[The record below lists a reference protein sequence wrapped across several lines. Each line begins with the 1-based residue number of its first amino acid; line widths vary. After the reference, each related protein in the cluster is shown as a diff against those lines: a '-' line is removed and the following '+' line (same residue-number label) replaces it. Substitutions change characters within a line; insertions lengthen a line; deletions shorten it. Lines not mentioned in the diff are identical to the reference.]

1 MNDNL
6 TCGLPDVD
14 GTITGMNNHA
24 KILIAVTALTFLGG
38 CGGDMGILLRP
49 VDVKEQLEE
58 TTIGG
63 DDGWFIANK
72 IAIVDVDG
80 IIVNM
85 RERGMFGGGENP
97 VSLFVEKLDTVAD
110 DSNIRAVIVR
120 INSPGGGVT
129 ASDIMYRALT
139 RFRAT
144 HNIPVVAIIEDVGA
158 SGGYYIAC
166 GADRILAHPT
176 SVTGS
181 IGVISQ
187 MMSLAGT
194 LRMLGVETKAVTSG
208 PMKDMGSMFKPL
220 DDKDLA
226 VMQVMI
232 DAFYERFV
240 GVVAASRTELTT
252 AQVRKLADGR
262 IYTGPQAKA
271 NGLVDDLGYMDDAFE
286 LAKTLA
292 GISRARMVVY
302 ARPYGYRANAYSAA
316 PGAAPQINM
325 INISLGKL
333 ADASRPRFMYLW
345 TGRGGGK

>member
-1 MNDNL
+1 
-6 TCGLPDVD
+6 
-14 GTITGMNNHA
+14 
-24 KILIAVTALTFLGG
+24 
-38 CGGDMGILLRP
+38 MGILLRP
-49 VDVKEQLEE
+49 VDVKERLEE
-58 TTIGG
+58 NTVGG
-63 DDGWFIANK
+63 DDGLFVSNK

-80 IIVNM
+80 IIANE

-97 VSLFVEKLDTVAD
+97 VSLFVEKLDIAAD
-110 DSNIRAVIVR
+110 DSDVRAVIVR

-139 RFRAT
+139 RFRAKRRV
-144 HNIPVVAIIEDVGA
+144 PVVAIIEDVGA

-187 MMSLAGT
+187 MLSLAGT

-208 PMKDMGSMFKPL
+208 PMKDMGSPFKPL

-226 VMQVMI
+226 VVQTMI

-240 GVVAASRTELTT
+240 GIVAASRTDLSAE
-252 AQVRKLADGR
+252 QVRKLADGR
-262 IYTGPQAKA
+262 IYTGQQAKA

-292 GISRARMVVY
+292 GVSRARLVIY
-302 ARPYGYRANAYSAA
+302 ARPYGYRANAYSTAS
-316 PGAAPQINM
+316 GAAPQINM

-333 ADASRPRFMYLW
+333 LDGARPRFMYLW

>member
-1 MNDNL
+1 
-6 TCGLPDVD
+6 
-14 GTITGMNNHA
+14 
-24 KILIAVTALTFLGG
+24 
-38 CGGDMGILLRP
+38 MGILLRP
-49 VDVKEQLEE
+49 VDVKERLEE
-58 TTIGG
+58 NTVGG
-63 DDGWFIANK
+63 DHGLFVSNK

-80 IIVNM
+80 IIANE

-97 VSLFVEKLDTVAD
+97 VSLFVEKLDIAAD
-110 DSNIRAVIVR
+110 DSDVRAVIVR

-129 ASDIMYRALT
+129 ASDIMYRAMI
-139 RFRAT
+139 RFRAKRR
-144 HNIPVVAIIEDVGA
+144 IPVVAIIEDVGA

-187 MMSLAGT
+187 MLSLAGT

-208 PMKDMGSMFKPL
+208 AMKDMGNPFKPL

-226 VMQVMI
+226 VVQTMI

-240 GVVAASRTELTT
+240 GIVSASRTDLSAE
-252 AQVRKLADGR
+252 QVRKLADGR
-262 IYTGPQAKA
+262 IYTGQQAKA

-286 LAKTLA
+286 LAKVLA
-292 GISRARMVVY
+292 GVGRAKLVIY
-302 ARPYGYRANAYSAA
+302 ARPYGYRANAYSTAS
-316 PGAAPQINM
+316 GAAPQINM

-333 ADASRPRFMYLW
+333 ADGARPRFMYLW